1 MKAIDLVGRVFGRLQ
16 VVARAG
22 STDRARPLWRC
33 RCACGNEPIVLAA
46 YLLAG
51 RTRSC
56 GCLRVERARASIVE
70 ARAQRRQ
77 SRPRFAAAGLAS
89 SSMSP
94 PPRHARAQLGAPR
107 SKGAEFRVRGPA
119 FAEAREKARAGG
131 ARLASLREA
140 DNR

>member
-22 STDRARPLWRC
+22 STDRTPARPLWRC

-56 GCLRVERARASIVE
+56 GCLRAERARASIAA
-70 ARAQRRQ
+70 ARAQARTAHEFTVDGAQ
-77 SRPRFAAAGLAS
+77 CSR
-89 SSMSP
+89 
-94 PPRHARAQLGAPR
+94 
-107 SKGAEFRVRGPA
+107 
-119 FAEAREKARAGG
+119 
-131 ARLASLREA
+131 
-140 DNR
+140 

>member
-22 STDRARPLWRC
+22 STDRTPARPLWRC

-56 GCLRVERARASIVE
+56 GCLRAERARASIAV
-70 ARAQRRQ
+70 ARARRRGR
-77 SRPRFAAAGLAS
+77 RPRVPVAVPSAS
-89 SSMSP
+89 STSQRQRASS
-94 PPRHARAQLGAPR
+94 RH
-107 SKGAEFRVRGPA
+107 
-119 FAEAREKARAGG
+119 REP
-131 ARLASLREA
+131 ASLEA
-140 DNR
+140 DAAR